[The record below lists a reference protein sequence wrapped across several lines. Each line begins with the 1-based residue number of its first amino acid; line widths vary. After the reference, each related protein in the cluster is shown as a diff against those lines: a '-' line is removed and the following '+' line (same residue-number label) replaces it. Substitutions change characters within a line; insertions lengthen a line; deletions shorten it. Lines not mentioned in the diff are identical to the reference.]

1 MRLFVAVNLPA
12 GLKHEI
18 VAVTTPLR
26 SAGDPFR
33 WVDAEA
39 LHLTLSFLG
48 EVAESRVETLM
59 DTLRAVAMRHEPFVL
74 AIGRLGAF
82 PNLRRPRVLWM
93 GTTGADAL
101 VRLQA
106 DTAAALEPLGFPPEK
121 RAYSPHLTLA
131 RARND
136 ARPAAFA
143 TLESRA
149 ARIDYEND
157 ASIESLDLMRS
168 HLSRAGARY
177 ERIGAAKLGASVA
190 SSKGI

>member
-12 GLKHEI
+12 GIKDEI
-18 VAVTTPLR
+18 GAATSPLR
-26 SAGDPFR
+26 DAGDPFR

-48 EVAESRVETLM
+48 EVAETRVEMLL
-59 DTLRAVAMRHEPFVL
+59 DALRAVALRHEPFVL
-74 AIGRLGAF
+74 GIGRIGAF

-93 GTTGADAL
+93 GTAAAGGL

-149 ARIDYEND
+149 AGIDYENNVR
-157 ASIESLDLMRS
+157 IESLDLMRS

-177 ERIGAAKLGASVA
+177 ERIGVAPLGADFA
-190 SSKGI
+190 SSKGT

>member
-12 GLKHEI
+12 GIKDEI
-18 VAVTTPLR
+18 GAATAPLR
-26 SAGDPFR
+26 GAGYPFR

-48 EVAESRVETLM
+48 EVAESRVETLR
-59 DTLRAVAMRHEPFVL
+59 DALRAVALRHEPFVL
-74 AIGRLGAF
+74 GIGRIGAF

-93 GTTGADAL
+93 GTASAGEL

-106 DTAAALEPLGFPPEK
+106 ETARVLEPLGYPPEE

-131 RARND
+131 RARTD

-143 TLESRA
+143 SLESRA
-149 ARIDYEND
+149 ALIAYANEVRID
-157 ASIESLDLMRS
+157 SLDLMRS

-177 ERIGAAKLGASVA
+177 ERIGAAPLGADVA
-190 SSKGI
+190 PSKGN